1 MEEETSGAP
10 EEISSPEATS
20 CCEEIN
26 SPKECHE
33 ATSCCEEINSPKE
46 CHEATSCCEDINGP
60 KECFP
65 EEESF
70 SKEDC
75 DCFDERNEELE
86 RQLLRRQML
95 LEQQQKN
102 IQVAVEVS

>member
-65 EEESF
+65 EESF